1 MSSSIEEIR
10 AKRLAL
16 SEARAARAALAAAE
30 AEAEAERQGLAD
42 DEAIERIEAD
52 HGTSYVHGETEPG
65 KLRVCVV
72 RTPFGAIVLRR
83 SEPVVWKRFIQSGK
97 TGEKELYD
105 LVSPSLLHPTKARF
119 SEICDDQPMTLTTC
133 ASAVA
138 EMAGARANEVQK
150 KS

>member
-1 MSSSIEEIR
+1 MSDIDDIR

-16 SEARAARAALAAAE
+16 AEAKRLRAEAAASD
-30 AEAEAERQGLAD
+30 AAVEAERIGLVD
-42 DEAIERIEAD
+42 DEAIERIED
-52 HGTSYVHGETEPG
+52 EHGVSYVHGESEPG
-65 KLRVCVV
+65 KLRVAVV
-72 RTPFGAIVLRR
+72 RTPFGCIVLRR
-83 SEPVVWKRFIQSGK
+83 SEPIVWKRFIQSGK

-138 EMAGARANEVQK
+138 EMAGARTNEVQK
-150 KS
+150 K

>member
-1 MSSSIEEIR
+1 MSDIDTIR

-16 SEARAARAALAAAE
+16 AESRAHRAALASAE

-42 DEAIERIEAD
+42 DEAIERIEAE
-52 HGTSYVHGETEPG
+52 HGTSYVHGESEPG
-65 KLRVCVV
+65 KIRVCVV
-72 RTPFGAIVLRR
+72 RTPFGSVVLKR
-83 SEPVVWKRFIQSGK
+83 SEPIVWKRFIQSGK
-97 TGEKELYD
+97 TGEKELFD

-138 EMAGARANEVQK
+138 EMAGARTNEVQK
-150 KS
+150 K